1 MPRKAFQKQS
11 EADRDA
17 ELDEI
22 LSLPSTL
29 PDLGFLGFNKDGE
42 RLSPDIL
49 APLPIELA
57 VPAST
62 VEVESAAL
70 DTGHLERVDQ
80 NPTSTAEPTPSSTV
94 DDMSSSTVEPEPTSS
109 AGPLRNLWI
118 SECGDIV
125 PEKRTNKIKIAQNI
139 LTPQEQVVYKSL
151 WAAQSCLDRD
161 PSDAWR
167 IVQVGYKALASETN
181 ISKRSLK
188 PIIERLVHKQCC
200 LVEQEGLTDRTP
212 SVYRVYSYR
221 SILDRLAAQGRTRV
235 VRIGAGLLFAQ
246 PLDLTVETEL
256 SSTVEAMIPSSVGA
270 EIASTVEA
278 ANSPTV
284 EAGRGLSIGITNRNV
299 RKEQPASELEIRE
312 FQNSLRGEVVFDD
325 DATAILIRRCREKAP
340 DCTVEEIAWLAK
352 QKLPQART
360 NKIGFVLEALPKLF
374 AAGAHHELRQKEAE
388 RFVDLRSREELIQG
402 FRGILSNPEAT
413 EREKEWA
420 ARVAKELGAKPN

>member
-1 MPRKAFQKQS
+1 MPRKASRKQS

-42 RLSPDIL
+42 RLSPDFL
-49 APLPIELA
+49 APLSTELTT
-57 VPAST
+57 PAST
-62 VEVESAAL
+62 VEAATKYSIAEQVTSSDPTPASSVEVISSSAV
-70 DTGHLERVDQ
+70 E
-80 NPTSTAEPTPSSTV
+80 AEPASSGG
-94 DDMSSSTVEPEPTSS
+94 S
-109 AGPLRNLWI
+109 LRNLWI

-125 PEKRTNKIKIAQNI
+125 PEKRTHKIKIAQNV

-161 PSDAWR
+161 SSDAWR

-188 PIIERLVHKQCC
+188 PIIERLIHKQCC

-235 VRIGAGLLFAQ
+235 VRIGAGLLFAR
-246 PLDLTVETEL
+246 PLDLTA
-256 SSTVEAMIPSSVGA
+256 EAGA
-270 EIASTVEA
+270 ASTVEA
-278 ANSPTV
+278 GLPSSVEAAIASTAEGGNASTV
-284 EAGRGLSIGITNRNV
+284 EAGRGLSIGINHRNV
-299 RKEQPASELEIRE
+299 YKEQPASELEIRE
-312 FQNSLRGEVVFDD
+312 FQNRLRGEAVFDD
-325 DATAILIRRCREKAP
+325 DATAILIRRCREKAA

-374 AAGAHHELRQKEAE
+374 AVGAHHELRRQKAQ
-388 RFVDLRSREELIQG
+388 RFTQDLRSREELIQG
-402 FRGILSNPEAT
+402 FQGILSNPEAT